1 MKILISGNN
10 HFCKTFKTD
19 IPRPLCSDPKKVGRL
34 VLNSHSERFVWQCS
48 ILKDP
53 YDRLRF
59 NDDPYY
65 IAVEANS
72 RLCIFIPESLVHDQ
86 KDFEHYLVTKIVDQ
100 AMISCQ
106 LAGIDKLTALQ
117 SIESFDQKIQHYEWI
132 KNTDMSV
139 SGAITDM
146 EFWLHAC
153 IDEIGHPP
161 KGDELLDLEIF
172 LNERPKKIKISDKP
186 VRRKT
191 VLPFQTF
198 FDFWQHNFI
207 KEPSEPTHK
216 TQEKRKKQRNNVVPL
231 FPEK

>member
-1 MKILISGNN
+1 
-10 HFCKTFKTD
+10 
-19 IPRPLCSDPKKVGRL
+19 VGRL

-53 YDRLRF
+53 YNHRGYQ
-59 NDDPYY
+59 NDPYY

-72 RLCIFIPESLVHDQ
+72 RLCIFIPKSLIHDQ
-86 KDFEHYLVTKIVDQ
+86 NDFEHYLVAKMVDQ

-106 LAGIDKLTALQ
+106 LAGIGKLTALQ

-132 KNTDMSV
+132 KNTDMSI

-172 LNERPKKIKISDKP
+172 LNERPKKLKSRINLYDVKPFSLFKRFLIFGNSTLSKSKQCHLIKN
-186 VRRKT
+186 R
-191 VLPFQTF
+191 
-198 FDFWQHNFI
+198 N
-207 KEPSEPTHK
+207 E
-216 TQEKRKKQRNNVVPL
+216 RKKQRNNVIQL
-231 FPEK
+231 FPDK